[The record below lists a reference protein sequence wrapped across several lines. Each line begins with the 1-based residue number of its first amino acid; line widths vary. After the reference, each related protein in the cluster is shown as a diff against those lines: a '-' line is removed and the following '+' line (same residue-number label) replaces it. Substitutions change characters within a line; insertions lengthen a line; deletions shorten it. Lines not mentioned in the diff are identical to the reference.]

1 MGCGVPNK
9 IAGLSLVELMVAT
22 GIVGILTMVALPR
35 FYSFIAQV
43 RRGEAKSNLAHIVSL
58 QSIYKIDHY
67 AYYAGDA
74 MTSNNGIGHRDGHGN
89 DGSCDLPSDDSD
101 TGLGNHLGFR
111 PEGCNGLRYFY
122 QMRGSEAVASA
133 YSDDGTY
140 IYPNCSGAGP
150 VEYGYPRGDA
160 LSMAMDANKPTVR
173 RNIIKHCPTSST
185 AEIVSQAPC
194 VCTSWQPVGDWTPA
208 RSSVSVCQ
216 QVEQTRN
223 FTKSCS
229 GYCPTSITTSQT
241 RTRNVNG
248 SDPITAGTPIN
259 ETTHCNCA
267 GNEPRMECQADK
279 SCTCTTTTTLTPPS
293 VDRVNL
299 YTCQCVNQTRSVTKT
314 CTGHSTCPSVK
325 TTQQTQRVFGTA
337 DPGDDTKDCSPWE
350 PAGENDWNWDACVKV
365 EGSEPERCEKRGT
378 KARTCTNP
386 CGAGNPNVCS
396 PISLTYETLQ
406 TTSQVCT
413 CITPGEERCASG
425 FGADTDIGVAQYACE
440 TTGGIFGTS
449 GTGDS
454 VACSCENQCASG
466 HGAGLS
472 VASAQASCQGQG
484 EFSRTLPDSAQSR
497 AYDCTC
503 TPHVYTEGAVTRLYQ
518 TCVHQAY
525 QTARNNNP
533 GDRNSLLK
541 NANDGGTNDTNCTGD
556 GTSVEQC
563 TCDQIN
569 AIESD
574 LLNNPVASE
583 FLTDIKTEMI
593 NQNGNEECRKDNNI
607 PCGES
612 GTNCC
617 NVTTFLDGE

>member
-1 MGCGVPNK
+1 MRGAEQDRRLKFGR
-9 IAGLSLVELMVAT
+9 ADGGDRDRRHSDDGSTATLLLVHRT
-22 GIVGILTMVALPR
+22 K
-35 FYSFIAQV
+35 V

-67 AYYAGDA
+67 TYYAGDA

-133 YSDDGTY
+133 YSDDGNF

-173 RNIIKHCPTSST
+173 RNIAKHCPTSST
-185 AEIVSQAPC
+185 AETVSQAPC

-216 QVEQTRN
+216 QVTQTRN

-279 SCTCTTTTTLTPPS
+279 SCTCTTSSTPWTPN
-293 VDRVNL
+293 VVQTNL
-299 YTCQCVNQTRSVTKT
+299 YACQCVNQTKSVTET

-337 DPGDDTKDCSPWE
+337 VPGCVGGWDE
-350 PAGENDWNWDACVKV
+350 DWNWGACVKV
-365 EGSEPERCEKRGT
+365 EDSEPERCEKRGT
-378 KARTCTNP
+378 KTRTCTNP
-386 CGAGNPNVCS
+386 CKAGNTNVCT
-396 PISLTYETLQ
+396 PMALTYQTLQ
-406 TTSQVCT
+406 TTSQACT
-413 CITPGEERCASG
+413 CSPPEERCASG
-425 FGADTDIGVAQYACE
+425 FGADTKIPEARRSCG

-449 GTGDS
+449 GPDDS
-454 VACSCENQCASG
+454 VACSCQDKCASG
-466 HGAGLS
+466 HGAS
-472 VASAQASCQGQG
+472 SAVAEAQASCQGQG
-484 EFSRTLPDSAQSR
+484 KFSKTLPDSAKSR
-497 AYDCTC
+497 AYNCTC
-503 TPHVYTEGAVTRLYQ
+503 TPDEDTKGAVTRLYE

-525 QTARNNNP
+525 QTARNKNQ

-541 NANDGGTNDTNCTGD
+541 NANDGGTNDTNCTGN

-574 LLNNPVASE
+574 LRNNPVASE

-593 NQNGNEECRKDNNI
+593 NQNGNEECRKDNNT

>member
-1 MGCGVPNK
+1 MRGAEQDRRLKFGR
-9 IAGLSLVELMVAT
+9 ADGGDRDRRHSDDGSTATLLLVHRT
-22 GIVGILTMVALPR
+22 K
-35 FYSFIAQV
+35 V

-67 AYYAGDA
+67 TYYAGDA

-133 YSDDGTY
+133 YSDDGNF

-173 RNIIKHCPTSST
+173 RNIAKHCPTSST
-185 AEIVSQAPC
+185 AETVSQAPC

-216 QVEQTRN
+216 QVTQTRN

-241 RTRNVNG
+241 RTRNG
-248 SDPITAGTPIN
+248 SDPITTGTPIN

-267 GNEPRMECQADK
+267 GN
-279 SCTCTTTTTLTPPS
+279 T
-293 VDRVNL
+293 
-299 YTCQCVNQTRSVTKT
+299 
-314 CTGHSTCPSVK
+314 
-325 TTQQTQRVFGTA
+325 
-337 DPGDDTKDCSPWE
+337 
-350 PAGENDWNWDACVKV
+350 
-365 EGSEPERCEKRGT
+365 
-378 KARTCTNP
+378 
-386 CGAGNPNVCS
+386 NVCT
-396 PISLTYETLQ
+396 PMALTYQTLQ
-406 TTSQVCT
+406 TTSQACT
-413 CITPGEERCASG
+413 CSPPEERCASG
-425 FGADTDIGVAQYACE
+425 FGADTKIPEARRSCG

-449 GTGDS
+449 GPDDS
-454 VACSCENQCASG
+454 VACSCQDKCASG
-466 HGAGLS
+466 HGAS
-472 VASAQASCQGQG
+472 SAVAEAQASCQGQG
-484 EFSRTLPDSAQSR
+484 KFSKTLPDSAKSR
-497 AYDCTC
+497 AYNCTC
-503 TPHVYTEGAVTRLYQ
+503 TPDEDTKGAVTRLYE

-525 QTARNNNP
+525 QTARNKNQ

-541 NANDGGTNDTNCTGD
+541 NANDGGTNDTNCTGN

-574 LLNNPVASE
+574 LRNNPVASE

-593 NQNGNEECRKDNNI
+593 NQNGNEECRKDNNT